1 MILDELNLL
10 NKKSANGRWLNE
22 ELDKNVSKIRLFYIS
37 YYIVMMKRSDEMMQ
51 VSFSLTR
58 ILG

>member
-10 NKKSANGRWLNE
+10 NKKSANGRWFNE

-37 YYIVMMKRSDEMMQ
+37 
-51 VSFSLTR
+51 
-58 ILG
+58 